1 MSQFEEAFMAGFNDA
16 LGAEKTAEEEM
27 PILDKALT
35 NLGLLEEETEEVEMP
50 ILKKAME
57 NLGLTEEEEG
67 EEEPASLLEELAI
80 KYGPAVA
87 EEREALEKEA
97 SRTSMVREK
106 ARSIYK
112 TMGRATGARDIS
124 KGVAGLLKARRMK
137 KDVNEPHAKKQLGKR
152 KTKAAVRLG
161 RGAAKAGLTAGIT
174 GIGARMA
181 AGAISGKKK
190 DKGKK
195 GKK

>member
-27 PILDKALT
+27 PILDKALA

-67 EEEPASLLEELAI
+67 EEGPASLLEELAI

-87 EEREALEKEA
+87 EEREALEKDAKLAEA
-97 SRTSMVREK
+97 AKGIFSR
-106 ARSIYK
+106 Y
-112 TMGRATGARDIS
+112 TGAMKEFGSGAKSLASSYRP
-124 KGVAGLLKARRMK
+124 KKGKPGKRTPRPKGAALAGMRAKAVKQLKKGAPAAVGTAAVGTAGGVAAALAAR
-137 KDVNEPHAKKQLGKR
+137 
-152 KTKAAVRLG
+152 
-161 RGAAKAGLTAGIT
+161 
-174 GIGARMA
+174 
-181 AGAISGKKK
+181 KKK
-190 DKGKK
+190 KGKK